1 MDSFASTFASNLK
14 RLRTERFL
22 TQKQLADA
30 IRITTR
36 TLIRWE
42 NAEGE
47 PGISEL
53 RMLASFF
60 DIGIDQLISDL
71 LPPNDSGALARVAD
85 LACPLLDYWIA
96 RTQGMSVELTP
107 DGPVMYE
114 AGVGQSPVPQFS
126 GDLALIEP
134 LMRGKG
140 VQLETLRA
148 GAAFDGAAKTG
159 DGWVARCNECATA
172 YWGKTIAEAGARAWL
187 ASEVGPVIAV

>member
-22 TQKQLADA
+22 TLKQLADA
-30 IRITTR
+30 ICVTTR

-71 LPPNDSGALARVAD
+71 LPPSESGALSRVAD
-85 LACPLLDYWIA
+85 LTCPLLDFWIA
-96 RTQGMSVELTP
+96 KLQGMSVELAP
-107 DGPVMYE
+107 DGPVMYK
-114 AGVGQSPVPQFS
+114 AGVGQSPVPRFS
-126 GDLALIEP
+126 GDLALVEP
-134 LMRGKG
+134 LMRAKG
-140 VQLETLRA
+140 VHLDSLNA
-148 GAAFDGAAKTG
+148 GAVFDGAVKAAG
-159 DGWVARCNECATA
+159 GWVARCNECSTA

-187 ASEVGPVIAV
+187 ASEVGPVIAA